1 MRINLTKKDL
11 VNMIYMQVGFSK
23 QITENLVEEFFSIIV
38 SNLCK
43 KRKVKISN
51 FGTFLIRSKNSR
63 IGRNPKTNEEK
74 EISKRDV
81 VLFKPSKEFKELLN
95 NNFRMQPNN
104 TW

>member
-11 VNMIYMQVGFSK
+11 VNSIYMQVGFSK

-43 KRKVKISN
+43 KRSVKISK

-63 IGRNPKTNEEK
+63 IGRNPKTKEET

-81 VLFKPSKEFKELLN
+81 VLFRPSKEFREYLN
-95 NNFRMQPNN
+95 NNGKN
-104 TW
+104 TT

>member
-11 VNMIYMQVGFSK
+11 VNSIYMQVGFSK

-43 KRKVKISN
+43 KKSVKISK
-51 FGTFLIRSKNSR
+51 FGTFMIRSKSSR
-63 IGRNPKTNEEK
+63 IGRNPKTKEEK

-81 VLFKPSKEFKELLN
+81 VLFKPSKEFKEYLN
-95 NNFRMQPNN
+95 NNGKNA
-104 TW
+104 T

>member
-11 VNMIYMQVGFSK
+11 VNIIYMQVGFSK

-43 KRKVKISN
+43 KKTAKISK
-51 FGTFLIRSKNSR
+51 FGTFLIRSKSSR
-63 IGRNPKTNEEK
+63 IGRNPKTKEEK

-81 VLFKPSKEFKELLN
+81 VLFKPSKEFKELVN
-95 NNFRMQPNN
+95 NSGKNA
-104 TW
+104 TY

>member
-11 VNMIYMQVGFSK
+11 VNSIYMQVGFSK

-43 KRKVKISN
+43 KKSVKISK
-51 FGTFLIRSKNSR
+51 FGTFMIRSKSSR
-63 IGRNPKTNEEK
+63 IGRNPKTKEEK

-81 VLFKPSKEFKELLN
+81 ILFKPSKEFKEYLN
-95 NNFRMQPNN
+95 NNGKNA
-104 TW
+104 T

>member
-11 VNMIYMQVGFSK
+11 VNMIYMKVGFSK

-43 KRKVKISN
+43 KKTVKVSK
-51 FGTFLIRSKNSR
+51 FGTFLIRTKSSR
-63 IGRNPKTNEEK
+63 IGRNPKTKEEK

-95 NNFRMQPNN
+95 NNVKNA
-104 TW
+104 T